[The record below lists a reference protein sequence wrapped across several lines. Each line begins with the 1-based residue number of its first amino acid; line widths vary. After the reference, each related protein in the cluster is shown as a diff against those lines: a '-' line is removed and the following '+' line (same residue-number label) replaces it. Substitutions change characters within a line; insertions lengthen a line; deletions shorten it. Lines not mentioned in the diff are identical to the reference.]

1 MDTEQIVRKKLT
13 GLEVLNLLFD
23 EPEGLGVG
31 LRVADYVERN
41 LVREPVQLATDQDL
55 VEDKEEECDY
65 LPTKMLGFLKMGQPR
80 PLFVYFELFAQKMLV
95 GSRIRTRTIAA
106 EGKDADH

>member
-55 VEDKEEECDY
+55 VQDKEEEGDY
-65 LPTKMLGFLKMGQPR
+65 QPSRMLGFLKMGQPR
-80 PLFVYFELFAQKMLV
+80 PLFY
-95 GSRIRTRTIAA
+95 
-106 EGKDADH
+106 

>member
-55 VEDKEEECDY
+55 VQDKEEEGDY
-65 LPTKMLGFLKMGQPR
+65 QPSRMLGFLKMGHPR
-80 PLFVYFELFAQKMLV
+80 PLFY
-95 GSRIRTRTIAA
+95 
-106 EGKDADH
+106 